1 MAVPLPSKVN
11 CFIRAQKQP
20 AEQGMR
26 LEYPGKKPA
35 EVILETPPG
44 HYKPSAAYN
53 SGKSR
58 LYHGENLDVLAALMQ
73 DETVAVR
80 SSWFI
85 LIHPLPLQPPL
96 SRVSKSMLTMTI
108 LLARHLLKPARAS
121 NFNSPPASR

>member
-58 LYHGENLDVLAALMQ
+58 LYHGENLDVPAALMQ
-73 DETVAVR
+73 DETVPVKVKRVYIDPPFAASAQR
-80 SSWFI
+80 GSREAKHADDGD
-85 LIHPLPLQPPL
+85 LI
-96 SRVSKSMLTMTI
+96 V
-108 LLARHLLKPARAS
+108 PANVEA
-121 NFNSPPASR
+121 

>member
-26 LEYPGKKPA
+26 LEYPGKKAA

-44 HYKPSAAYN
+44 HYKPSAAYK

-58 LYHGENLDVLAALMQ
+58 LYHGETLDVLAALMQ
-73 DETVAVR
+73 DETVAGKVKLVYIDPPFATSATFESR
-80 SSWFI
+80 EQKHAYDDH
-85 LIHPLPLQPPL
+85 LIG
-96 SRVSKSMLTMTI
+96 S
-108 LLARHLLKPARAS
+108 A
-121 NFNSPPASR
+121 F

>member
-53 SGKSR
+53 SGES
-58 LYHGENLDVLAALMQ
+58 LDVLAALMQ
-73 DETVAVR
+73 DETVAGKVKLVYIDPPFATSATFESR
-80 SSWFI
+80 EQKHAYDDH
-85 LIHPLPLQPPL
+85 LIG
-96 SRVSKSMLTMTI
+96 
-108 LLARHLLKPARAS
+108 
-121 NFNSPPASR
+121 